1 MRERR
6 DIDTEFK
13 GSVELAKTFTGW
25 TQAFKV
31 LLALVISIAYFMH
44 SPWLMELLVFSV
56 LVSLISSL
64 EFFGVYI
71 EKLLEY
77 NTQFLEERQTRN
89 AHEANE
95 YFKEITDRITRLE
108 NQCKKGRH

>member
-1 MRERR
+1 MNRL
-6 DIDTEFK
+6 TETMFK
-13 GSVELAKTFTGW
+13 GDIELAQRFTGW
-25 TQAFKV
+25 TQTLKI
-31 LLALVISIAYFMH
+31 LLALAVCIAYFMH

-56 LVSLISSL
+56 VVSLISSL

-95 YFKEITDRITRLE
+95 YFKQIEERLERLE